1 MKIKKALI
9 ALVVSFFSSVIFA
22 SPVNIN
28 TASADEIAAALNGV
42 GSAKAQAIVEYRTAN
57 SDFISADQI
66 IDVSGIGTAIYEKN
80 KADILVK

>member
-1 MKIKKALI
+1 MKINKTLI
-9 ALVVSFFSSVIFA
+9 ALVVILFSPITFA

-42 GSAKAQAIVEYRTAN
+42 GSAKAQAIVKYRTTN
-57 SDFISADQI
+57 SNFSSADQI
-66 IDVSGIGTAIYEKN
+66 IDVTGIGAAIYENN

>member
-9 ALVVSFFSSVIFA
+9 ALVVSFFSSATFA

-42 GSAKAQAIVEYRTAN
+42 GSTKAQAIVEYRTTN
-57 SDFISADQI
+57 SNFSRAEQI
-66 IDVSGIGTAIYEKN
+66 VDVNGIGTAIYEKN